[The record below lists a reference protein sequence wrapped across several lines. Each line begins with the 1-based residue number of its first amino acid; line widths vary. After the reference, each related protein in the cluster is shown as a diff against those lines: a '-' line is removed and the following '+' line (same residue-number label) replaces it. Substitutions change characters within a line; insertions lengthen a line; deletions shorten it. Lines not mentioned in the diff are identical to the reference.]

1 MNASKAHRFI
11 IIGENI
17 HCSRRVKRD
26 GARVKTAADGSEC
39 LIFEDEFGNEALLPV
54 PESIRNTEVY
64 RNGSVPHVAA
74 AVEAGRHGNDAER
87 KLGEAYLCWL
97 ARRQVK
103 RGSQYLDVNVDEIN
117 PEIAERD
124 AAMRWAVGVL
134 SRTFDIPLSIDS
146 SEVSTL
152 RAGVEA
158 VQQAGGPRPMLNSAS
173 LERLEA
179 VDLAARYHCPVIVMS
194 SGEAGLPEGVEDRLE
209 NLDRIIGKCRDAGI
223 PLSDMFADPLIYTV
237 SASPRVGLIVLE
249 TIRQVR
255 ARYPEIHIAGGHSNI
270 SFGLPNRRL
279 LNAVW
284 LSMAIEAGTDSGLIA
299 PLTCHPDD
307 VARLDPAS
315 EAVQLARDGFLC
327 KDEHFMEY
335 IMAHREGRLK
345 SPF

>member
-1 MNASKAHRFI
+1 MNTSETRPFI

-17 HCSRRVKRD
+17 HCSRRVKRE
-26 GARVKTAADGSEC
+26 GARVKAAPDGREC
-39 LIFEDEFGNEALLPV
+39 VIFEDEFGNEALLPI
-54 PESIRNTEVY
+54 PEAVRNTEVY
-64 RNGSVPHVAA
+64 RNGNVPHVAA
-74 AVEAGRHGNDAER
+74 AVELGRRGNDGER

-103 RGSQYLDVNVDEIN
+103 RGSHYLDVNVDEVS
-117 PEIAERD
+117 PEIDDRN
-124 AAMRWAVGVL
+124 AAMHWAVGVL
-134 SRTFDIPLSIDS
+134 SRTFDVPLSIDS
-146 SEVSTL
+146 SEVATL

-158 VQQAGGPRPMLNSAS
+158 VQKAGGPRPMLNSAS
-173 LERLEA
+173 LERLE
-179 VDLAARYHCPVIVMS
+179 VVELAGKAKCPAIVMS
-194 SGEAGLPEGVEDRLE
+194 SGEAGLPEGVEDRLA
-209 NLDRIIGKCRDAGI
+209 NLDRIIEKCRSADI

-237 SASPRVGLIVLE
+237 SASPNVGVVVLD
-249 TIRQVR
+249 TIRKVR
-255 ARYPEIHIAGGHSNI
+255 AKYPEIHIAGGHSNI

-284 LSMAIEAGTDSGLIA
+284 LSMAIEAGTDSGLID

-307 VARLDPAS
+307 VKKIDPSS
-315 EAVQLARDGFLC
+315 EAVQLASNGFLC